1 MADWGQNEREIVNS
15 VILSVCRN
23 KHQAKN
29 VIAQFQEFL
38 FYLDVI
44 HCVTAF
50 KKLDQEGK
58 FAKMISHRNRNVPC
72 YVLRIASSGQIHYGN
87 M

>member
-1 MADWGQNEREIVNS
+1 MSSLALASIMSFLNTSWVSREKVEADVADWGQNEREIVNS

-44 HCVTAF
+44 HSVSAF

-58 FAKMISHRNRNVPC
+58 FV
-72 YVLRIASSGQIHYGN
+72 
-87 M
+87 

>member
-1 MADWGQNEREIVNS
+1 MSFLNTSWVSREKVEADVADWGQNEREIVNS
-15 VILSVCRN
+15 VTLSVCRN

-44 HCVTAF
+44 HCVSAF

-58 FAKMISHRNRNVPC
+58 FV
-72 YVLRIASSGQIHYGN
+72 
-87 M
+87 